1 MIRLFLSA
9 LMACATLYGLPHIA
23 HAEDIAA
30 DSKITAVTVYT
41 NRAQITR
48 TAQIDLPAGAH
59 KLMLSDLPTALL
71 PDSLRAEGE
80 AGESVLLGA
89 LSYKEQIS
97 SQLVSEKERTLDQQ
111 LQKLQDESR
120 MIVAEKAALTT
131 RQAFI
136 ENLGKQAQSRSNEE
150 ISDLKL
156 NPEDWRAAGLALQ
169 SDMDEIMK
177 AHVTLEAKLRGVN
190 DEIRKVREELNQ
202 LRTGRRSTY
211 EVTIPFESPAA
222 TRLTLKLSYQIPN
235 AGWRPLYDARLDT
248 EDESLS
254 LTQYGAVY
262 QRTGED
268 WSDVALTLSTAQP
281 QRGAGL
287 PDLRPW
293 WVNLWENRP
302 VRAKT
307 MSLAG
312 AADSVAMDGAVMEEM
327 NFAVAAPAAAPQMR
341 MEKAEFAMAESVN
354 SDFLSEY
361 KIVGPSTVLADGSE
375 TKLMVGG
382 FETATALA
390 VHIKPQRSTE
400 AYLVADMTLKGDAP
414 LLPGRVALFRDGG
427 FVGQVSLPTL
437 RPGEDS
443 TLSFGIDDQ
452 VIVTRKTLKDERK
465 DGILIARENSLTR
478 HYLTRIENRH
488 ARAMSIIVEETI
500 PTPQNDKISVNILKD
515 QTTPGYRENYDDVVG
530 LLRWEKDLAAQ
541 SPAEVKLGWEVK
553 WPKDQNLSGL

>member
-9 LMACATLYGLPHIA
+9 LMACATLYGLPQIA
-23 HAEDIAA
+23 HAKDIDAA
-30 DSKITAVTVYT
+30 SRITAVTVYA

-59 KLMLSDLPTALL
+59 KLVLSDLPTALL

-97 SQLVSEKERTLDQQ
+97 SQLVSEKERTLDEQ

-150 ISDLKL
+150 IADLKL

-211 EVTIPFESPAA
+211 ELTIPLESRAA

-268 WSDVALTLSTAQP
+268 WNDVALTLSTAQP
-281 QRGAGL
+281 QRGADL
-287 PDLRPW
+287 PDLQPW
-293 WVNLWENRP
+293 WINLWESRP

-312 AADSVAMDGAVMEEM
+312 VTDSVAMDGAVMEEM
-327 NFAVAAPAAAPQMR
+327 NFSAAAPQMR

-390 VHIKPQRSTE
+390 VQIKPQRSTE

-427 FVGQVSLPTL
+427 FVGQASLPAL

-465 DGILIARENSLTR
+465 DGILIARGNSLTR

-488 ARAMSIIVEETI
+488 ARPMNVIVEETI
-500 PTPQNDKISVNILKD
+500 PTPKNEKISVNILKD
-515 QTTPGYRENYDDVVG
+515 QTTPGYQENYDDVVG

-541 SPAEVKLGWEVK
+541 STAEVKLGWEVK